1 MNQNSADKSIRE
13 VEEMLDSFRE
23 ISVRRDMTK
32 AKRSRMS
39 YFEEINRLAVSK
51 PVENRLT
58 FQDQIKTWFGQGKE
72 KRKMSPALVSILVA
86 LTLFFGGGGI
96 GIAAAQDSLPDTWLY
111 PLKLTGEDIQMA
123 LTSDVQEKMNLELDF
138 SQNRLNEIIQMIKN
152 DQIPGDKVF
161 TRLDNHLMT
170 ALNLAAFTSTQN
182 SGELTMLQNRVQEQI
197 RLMEQQRME
206 SNTAADA
213 ALLRTRSILENQYR
227 QINERIKSIDSPG
240 GRNGAGNP
248 PEPGQSIQLDTTP
261 DQIRDQD
268 KEQDREQEQDQDRVQ
283 NQTRDQ
289 DRAQDQTRDQ
299 IQEQITNQPNR
310 YQNGQMTTSATPEPA
325 PIMKTALPGYGGNNG
340 GSSNGNGGGNG
351 GSGGGKGR

>member
-1 MNQNSADKSIRE
+1 MNQNSTDKSIRE

-23 ISVRRDMTK
+23 ISVKRDPIK
-32 AKRSRMS
+32 AERSRMS
-39 YFEEINRLAVSK
+39 FFEEINHLAVSK
-51 PVENRLT
+51 PTDNRLT

-72 KRKMSPALVSILVA
+72 KRKMSPALISILVA
-86 LTLFFGGGGI
+86 ITLFFGGGGI

-111 PLKLTGEDIQMA
+111 PMKLTGEDIQMA

-152 DQIPGDKVF
+152 DQIPGDNVF

-197 RLMEQQRME
+197 RLIEQQHME
-206 SNTAADA
+206 SNTAASA
-213 ALLRTRSILENQYR
+213 AVLRTRSILENQYR

-240 GRNGAGNP
+240 GRNGAGNT

-261 DQIRDQD
+261 DQDQD
-268 KEQDREQEQDQDRVQ
+268 KE
-283 NQTRDQ
+283 Q

-299 IQEQITNQPNR
+299 IQEQITNQPNQ

-340 GSSNGNGGGNG
+340 GSFNGNGGGNG